1 MPQSEVLFDVRIIDT
16 DARSYRNRSPP
27 DVLSAAEEQKKKK
40 YHQAST
46 ERRAQ
51 FTPLC
56 VSVDGMMGKE
66 ASMFVKRLSERLSIK
81 WGQNYSGVVCWVRTR
96 LTFAILRATILC
108 LRGSRTKWR
117 SINIADGSPLN
128 LIMT

>member
-1 MPQSEVLFDVRIIDT
+1 MPQSEALFDVRIIDT
-16 DARSYRNRSPP
+16 DARSYCNCSPL
-27 DVLSAAEEQKKKK
+27 DVLSTAEAEKKRK
-40 YHQAST
+40 YHQACT
-46 ERRAQ
+46 DRRAQ

-66 ASMFVKRLSERLSIK
+66 ASIFVKRLAERLSLK
-81 WGQNYSGVVCWVRTR
+81 WNQNYSAILFWIRTR

-117 SINIADGSPLN
+117 SINVIDGTPLN
-128 LIMT
+128 LIMS